1 MSDFTLE
8 FLPHYAGNI
17 KRKSTFS
24 LYEANWNNYDRWGIF
39 EFQINTPHLI
49 RRVDS
54 LQLAKNHTMRYV
66 GDMIA
71 EDNWREWKEKRL
83 YLYDRYN
90 YLYDRYNNEVLS
102 ELPSDIYFKPF
113 ASLYW
118 PLLANFSYEDR
129 VRIADMFHFQ
139 FYNQD
144 DKEIYFSKI
153 PLKEAIEN
161 GNLPIF
167 ADRF

>member
-17 KRKSTFS
+17 KRKATFS
-24 LYEANWNNYDRWGIF
+24 LYEASWNNYGRWGIF
-39 EFQINTPHLI
+39 EFQINIPHLI

-71 EDNWREWKEKRL
+71 DDNWREWKVKRL
-83 YLYDRYN
+83 YLYE
-90 YLYDRYNNEVLS
+90 RYNNEVLS
-102 ELPSDIYFKPF
+102 EIPSDIYFKPF
-113 ASLYW
+113 ASLCW
-118 PLLANFSYEDR
+118 RLLANFSYEDR
-129 VRIADMFHFQ
+129 VKISNMFHFQ

-144 DKEIYFSKI
+144 DKDIFFFKL

-161 GNLPIF
+161 GNLPIV
-167 ADRF
+167 ADSF